1 MIECATEADFYAHW
15 REVTRGAADPVA
27 LATAG
32 GTAADRLSWVFLSGY
47 QAAVRHCFPEF
58 SVTGWTCFAAAEPE
72 AGPRC
77 RLSSDGGRTLLDGTK
92 SWIAGADCVD
102 HLVVMVGERD
112 SCEFVGVD
120 RSAPGVSIELPR
132 KPSFLAEMSQG
143 VAHFDRVVIAPD
155 NRIQQPQRA
164 RRFRA
169 AEPLFVLIALNAA
182 LAQHSRSAG
191 VPAVADAAHACVA
204 QGRVLSGMIEERA
217 DFKAALSSYR
227 ESITRVVS
235 DFERSVLPLTVPALQ
250 ASWKVDGRLLV
261 MFGVAQRTAQ
271 SL

>member
-1 MIECATEADFYAHW
+1 MIECATEADFYALW
-15 REVTRGAADPVA
+15 REVTRGAVDPVA
-27 LATAG
+27 LAAAG
-32 GTAADRLSWVFLSGY
+32 GAAADRLSWVFLSGY

-58 SVTGWTCFAAAEPE
+58 AVAGWTCFAAAEPE

-77 RLSSDGGRTLLDGTK
+77 QLSGDGGQTLLTGSK
-92 SWIAGADCVD
+92 SWIAGAGCVD
-102 HLVVMVGERD
+102 HLVVMVGERED
-112 SCEFVGVD
+112 CEFAGVE
-120 RSAPGVSIELPR
+120 RSAAGVTIELPR
-132 KPSFLAEMSQG
+132 KPSFLAEMNQG
-143 VAHFDRVVIAPD
+143 VAHFDRVVIAPE
-155 NRIQQPQRA
+155 NRIRQPRRA

-169 AEPLFVLIALNAA
+169 AEPLFVLIALNAC
-182 LAQHSRSAG
+182 LAQHARSTS
-191 VPAVADAAHACVA
+191 VPAVADAAEACVA
-204 QGRVLSGMIEERA
+204 QGRLLSGMIEKPA

-235 DFERSVLPLTVPALQ
+235 DFERTVLPLTVPALQ